1 MNKQLIAQKNKV
13 KEIALARLDAIES
26 RELELVDLAYREVEA
41 IIDIG
46 SSIDLT
52 DPKEVSNFKKLK
64 DSAAATVNLMT
75 RLGVY
80 VSAKR
85 GDLRVNMRVVEEP
98 SEEMKMAERI
108 VAKAR
113 ERLAHGRTTH

>member
-1 MNKQLIAQKNKV
+1 MNKQLIAQKNLIKQRV
-13 KEIALARLDAIES
+13 LDRLDAIES
-26 RELELVDLAYREVEA
+26 RENELVELAYREVEA
-41 IIDIG
+41 IIEIG
-46 SSIDLT
+46 EQINLKDA
-52 DPKEVSNFKKLK
+52 KEVSNFKKLK
-64 DSAAATVNLMT
+64 DNAAATVNLMT

-85 GDLRVNMRVVEEP
+85 GDLRVNMRVSEEP

-113 ERLAHGRTTH
+113 ERLIDGRTTH